1 MKKLTIIV
9 LMLSASACTS
19 KTEHGRCIGLN
30 GDEDPKLKYE
40 YSAWNIGMG
49 IFFSSLVI
57 PTIYVALDQ
66 LKCPVGTK

>member
-30 GDEDPKLKYE
+30 GNEDPKLHYE
-40 YSAWNIGMG
+40 YSASNIAMG
-49 IFFSSLVI
+49 ILFFSFI
-57 PTIYVALDQ
+57 APPIYVALDQ